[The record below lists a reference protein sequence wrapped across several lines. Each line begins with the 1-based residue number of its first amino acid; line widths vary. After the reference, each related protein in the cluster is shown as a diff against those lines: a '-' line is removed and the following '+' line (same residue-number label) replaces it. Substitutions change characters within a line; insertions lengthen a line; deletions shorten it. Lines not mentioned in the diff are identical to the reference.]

1 MMLIG
6 TTLIGIDHPELLLQ
20 EDQKE
25 GKPRGPLAVKLDW
38 VLMGEKNRKAAR

>member
-6 TTLIGIDHPELLLQ
+6 TMLIGIDHPQLLLQ
-20 EDQKE
+20 EDYKE
-25 GKPRGPLAVKLDW
+25 GKPRGPLAVKLGW